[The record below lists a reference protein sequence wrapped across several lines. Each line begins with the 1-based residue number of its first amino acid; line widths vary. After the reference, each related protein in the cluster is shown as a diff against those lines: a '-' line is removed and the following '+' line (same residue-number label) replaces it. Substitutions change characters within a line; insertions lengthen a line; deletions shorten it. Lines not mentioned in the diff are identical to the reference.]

1 MNGGIE
7 CENCTDTS
15 TTGNCNLITTIATYD
30 NSTVEDSCA
39 RGDQNGLGALFCEKT
54 CDENLGG
61 FCPNENEYRN
71 CSTNGCPG
79 ITQYVHHFIIQSNAN
94 LFIYYYIFIILV
106 NCTWNSWSAW
116 ETCSVSCGNG
126 TQERNRTK
134 SAAQH
139 GGADCVGNDTESQFC
154 NTNPC
159 PGLV

>member
-15 TTGNCNLITTIATYD
+15 TTGNCNLITTLATYD

-39 RGDQNGLGALFCEKT
+39 RGDLNGLGALFCEKT

-79 ITQYVHHFIIQSNAN
+79 ITQYMH
-94 LFIYYYIFIILV
+94 
-106 NCTWNSWSAW
+106 
-116 ETCSVSCGNG
+116 
-126 TQERNRTK
+126 
-134 SAAQH
+134 
-139 GGADCVGNDTESQFC
+139 
-154 NTNPC
+154 
-159 PGLV
+159 